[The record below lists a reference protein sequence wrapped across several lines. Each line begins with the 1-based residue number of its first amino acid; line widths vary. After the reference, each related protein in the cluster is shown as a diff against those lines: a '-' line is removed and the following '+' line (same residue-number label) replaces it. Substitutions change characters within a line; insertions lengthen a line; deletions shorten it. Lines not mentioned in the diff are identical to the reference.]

1 MPKSVLGHYL
11 SRLPCSAVWIW
22 PAGCVGSPAQE
33 KCERK
38 SRFGSEGVTLELP
51 CGLPWSEDRA
61 YSIPLV
67 CRRQPRMLPSPWTS
81 SSPAQE
87 RFCPRG
93 GLPWSYPVAYPVPT
107 LGYRVAETKWAA
119 ARSTGRGRRRAQHQ
133 QEARGEARRTVSA
146 PSPCVARFSSYRG
159 RCPGALQGK
168 PTETAR
174 AENG

>member
-1 MPKSVLGHYL
+1 MCWFGGPGEMREKKQ
-11 SRLPCSAVWIW
+11 VWER
-22 PAGCVGSPAQE
+22 GCYPGATLWA
-33 KCERK
+33 
-38 SRFGSEGVTLELP
+38 TLER
-51 CGLPWSEDRA
+51 GLRKKMTAAGGPRRRQDRA

-133 QEARGEARRTVSA
+133 QEARGEARRTVPA
-146 PSPCVARFSSYRG
+146 PSPCVARFSSYWG